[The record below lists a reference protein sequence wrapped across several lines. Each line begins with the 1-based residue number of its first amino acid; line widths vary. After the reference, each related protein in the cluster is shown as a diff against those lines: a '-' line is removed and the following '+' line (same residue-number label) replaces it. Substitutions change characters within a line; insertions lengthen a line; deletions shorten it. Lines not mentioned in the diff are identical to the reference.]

1 MYDRRLPLKEKR
13 IDIRKCSD
21 NGNPGTWNAIK
32 AAGMGWGILAVIFG
46 VAAGLFPQVGPLC
59 LLAALY
65 IVFKIL
71 MRRRPK
77 GGRTVLTFL
86 CWNALNAIF
95 RENDMVRQGCFWA
108 GCLIIVRYLRR
119 RDSKVLLPEQQEH
132 VNV

>member
-1 MYDRRLPLKEKR
+1 
-13 IDIRKCSD
+13 
-21 NGNPGTWNAIK
+21 
-32 AAGMGWGILAVIFG
+32 MGWGILAVIFG

-95 RENDMVRQGCFWA
+95 RENEGLPLLSFVLSIAW
-108 GCLIIVRYLRR
+108 IILAIREIYFYF
-119 RDSKVLLPEQQEH
+119 RDKKAAKD
-132 VNV
+132 

>member
-1 MYDRRLPLKEKR
+1 MEGEK
-13 IDIRKCSD
+13 
-21 NGNPGTWNAIK
+21 
-32 AAGMGWGILAVIFG
+32 MGWGILAGIFG
-46 VAAGLFPQVGPLC
+46 VTAGLFPQVGPLC

-77 GGRTVLTFL
+77 WVRTVLTFL
-86 CWNALNAIF
+86 CWNALNTIF

-108 GCLIIVRYLRR
+108 GCLIIVRYPRR